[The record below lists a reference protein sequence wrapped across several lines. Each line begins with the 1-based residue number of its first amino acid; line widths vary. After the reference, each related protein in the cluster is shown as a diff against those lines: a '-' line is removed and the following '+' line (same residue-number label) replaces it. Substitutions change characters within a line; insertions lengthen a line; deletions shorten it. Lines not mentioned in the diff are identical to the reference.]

1 MNFASCWF
9 FKFPFERKTPSRQHF
24 FELYL
29 KLPSIPLKQQW
40 SISYV
45 DNSYLYCYVT
55 HNMRGACILRV
66 LELVV
71 YFLTIFIWGVQ
82 IFQVNYRL
90 YTGRCVIYKT
100 PCMKKKQPKNHLNQW
115 PARHSMDSTCTAR
128 CAVAG
133 ARVFEGFFLM
143 SYKIIK

>member
-100 PCMKKKQPKNHLNQW
+100 PCMKKNNQKTISTNGQPVILWIQH
-115 PARHSMDSTCTAR
+115 ARQ
-128 CAVAG
+128 G
-133 ARVFEGFFLM
+133 ARLLAQESSKGFF
-143 SYKIIK
+143 

>member
-1 MNFASCWF
+1 MNFASCWS

-55 HNMRGACILRV
+55 YNMRGACILRV

-90 YTGRCVIYKT
+90 YTGRCVFYKT
-100 PCMKKKQPKNHLNQW
+100 PCMEKNNQKTISSNGRPVILW
-115 PARHSMDSTCTAR
+115 IQHARLLAQESQKDFFR
-128 CAVAG
+128 WAV
-133 ARVFEGFFLM
+133 
-143 SYKIIK
+143 K